1 MNLESKLS
9 ASPFKGEYCS
19 WSTDTGC
26 KCPSLRDPLGAQS
39 PLGGKLRAQPH
50 QWVFGTAKDRWLLEP
65 QSLYWGSRATQ
76 GQERERL
83 PLGLPGAGGPG

>member
-65 QSLYWGSRATQ
+65 QSYIGGLEPHRAKK
-76 GQERERL
+76 ERGCL
-83 PLGLPGAGGPG
+83 